1 MVDCLR
7 NIGGSRQGTVQ
18 PLPHQMEGRSN
29 LPTITTEAVPAH
41 GLRAHLIALVL
52 VVLLPSI
59 ALGAATAWH
68 IAGNFRAAFEERLS
82 GTAQALALALDR
94 EVQTHIAALTALAA
108 SPRFN
113 DDDLAGFY
121 AHARGAAEA
130 LGTPVAVVGADLR
143 QRLHTDRAFGAP
155 LPVTAATAAMRRAY
169 ESGLPVVSDYLVG
182 AVLDRPVVAVL
193 VPVTRRGRVVA
204 VLTAPISPDRLST
217 LLASQGLSEGG
228 FAALLDGHNVVMARS
243 SDAARFQGQKAPD
256 RFVAASAGRDA
267 AILQGHSLTG
277 EDVILA
283 YRRLTNAPDWTLVM
297 AEPLASYEASW
308 QRPLLALGFGG
319 TATFVVALM
328 SAAWLGR
335 RILHPV
341 KTLAQQAEAVSTSGG
356 KVPLAKGTP
365 ARVAEFEFLRLAMR
379 HADAAIRARAAE
391 AAAGEARLQAI
402 VDTAVDAIIVIDEA
416 GTIQSFNRAAEAI
429 FGYSAAEAVGQNVT
443 MLMGAEHGRR
453 HGDYLAAYRLTGERK
468 VIGVGREVEG
478 RRKDGSFVPLD
489 LALAE
494 WRDAAGKRFFT
505 GIMRDISARRA
516 DEARKTLLMREVDH
530 RAKNVLA
537 VVQSV
542 IRLTA
547 RDKPEAFATAV
558 EARVAAL
565 ARTHSLLAE
574 GGWHGA
580 DFRAVAERALAPY
593 TPMLSSGTVRLDGP
607 SVPLVPAAVQ
617 PIALVLH
624 ELATNAARYGA
635 LSVPGGAVTLGW
647 WWSRGGGDD
656 RLHLRWAET
665 DGVPVPGTPTRQG
678 FGTRLIDASVRGQ
691 LGGSVTRRWESTG
704 LICEISIPLARAVAA
719 GNEAAGTGAD
729 ADIRL
734 GVL

>member
-1 MVDCLR
+1 
-7 NIGGSRQGTVQ
+7 
-18 PLPHQMEGRSN
+18 
-29 LPTITTEAVPAH
+29 LPTTDTGAQPAH

-68 IAGNFRAAFEERLS
+68 IAGNFRTAFKERLS

-130 LGTPVAVVGADLR
+130 LGTSVVVVGADLR
-143 QRLHTDRAFGAP
+143 QRLHTNRAFGAA
-155 LPVTAATAAMRRAY
+155 LPVTAATAAVRRAY

-182 AVLDRPVVAVL
+182 AVLNRPVVVVL
-193 VPVTRRGRVVA
+193 VPVKRQGRVVA
-204 VLTAPISPDRLST
+204 VLTAPISPDRLSA
-217 LLASQGLSEGG
+217 LLASQGLSAGA
-228 FAALLDGHNVVMARS
+228 FATLLDGRNIVMARS
-243 SDAARFQGQKAPD
+243 SDAVRFQGQRAPD
-256 RFVAASAGRDA
+256 WFVAAGAGRDA
-267 AILQGHSLTG
+267 GIVQGRALAG

-308 QRPLLALGFGG
+308 RRPLVALGLGG
-319 TATFVVALM
+319 TATFVVALL

-356 KVPLAKGTP
+356 KVPLAEGVP

-379 HADAAIRARAAE
+379 HADATIRARAAE
-391 AAAGEARLQAI
+391 ALAGEARLQAI

-416 GTIQSFNRAAEAI
+416 GTVQSFNRAAESI
-429 FGYSAAEAVGQNVT
+429 FGYSAAEVVGQNVT
-443 MLMGAEHGRR
+443 MLMGAEHGGR
-453 HGDYLAAYRLTGERK
+453 HGDYLATYRLSGERK

-478 RRKDGSFVPLD
+478 HRKNGSIVPLD

-516 DEARKTLLMREVDH
+516 DDARKTLLMREVDH

-542 IRLTA
+542 IRLTS
-547 RDKPEAFATAV
+547 RNEPEAFAIAV

-565 ARTHSLLAE
+565 ARAHSLLAE

-580 DFRAVAERALAPY
+580 DLRAVAERALAPY
-593 TPMLSSGTVRLDGP
+593 TPMLSNGTVRLDGP
-607 SVPLVPAAVQ
+607 PVPLVPAAVQ
-617 PIALVLH
+617 PIAMVLH
-624 ELATNAARYGA
+624 ELATNAAKHGA
-635 LSVPGGAVTLGW
+635 LSAPSGTATLAW
-647 WWSRGGGDD
+647 RVSRGGGDD
-656 RLHLRWAET
+656 RLHMRWAET
-665 DGVPVPGTPTRQG
+665 NGAAVPGIPTRQG

-691 LGGSVTRRWESTG
+691 LGGSVTRRWENTG
-704 LICEISIPLARAVAA
+704 LICEISIPLARAVAV
-719 GNEAAGTGAD
+719 GNKEAGTEPGAN
-729 ADIRL
+729 IPS